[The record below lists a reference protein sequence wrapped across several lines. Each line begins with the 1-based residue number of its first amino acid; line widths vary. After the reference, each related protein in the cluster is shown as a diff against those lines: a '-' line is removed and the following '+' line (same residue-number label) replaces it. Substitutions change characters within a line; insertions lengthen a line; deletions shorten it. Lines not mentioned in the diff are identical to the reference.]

1 MRSKKESFLLWL
13 ILLGQGTKTWQ
24 FKVQTESINIV
35 LIPYHSAKA
44 YCAYTAK
51 SLDMQI
57 HANINQSHCK

>member
-35 LIPYHSAKA
+35 LIPYHAA
-44 YCAYTAK
+44 RAYTAK